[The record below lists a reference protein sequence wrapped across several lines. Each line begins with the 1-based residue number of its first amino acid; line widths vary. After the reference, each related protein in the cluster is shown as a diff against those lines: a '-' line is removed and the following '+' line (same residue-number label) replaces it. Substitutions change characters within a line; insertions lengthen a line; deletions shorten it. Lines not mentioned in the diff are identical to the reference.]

1 MEVDAV
7 VKAWRQVN
15 GVTHDGDFAYFFSTM
30 GEAQAEAG
38 DCREGSGGQPS
49 GGNPAGG
56 GWMPPSNHFGN
67 HEGIFFEAV
76 SLDASSRATA
86 QWQVALQSQKV
97 AWKEEHWSVEHVPGE
112 VLSQPAAGHHQ
123 ASQSRPKIWVGED
136 PEDDEAAVEDVWAYL
151 DNMFIYMVALAMAGV
166 TAIYVNV

>member
-56 GWMPPSNHFGN
+56 G
-67 HEGIFFEAV
+67 
-76 SLDASSRATA
+76 
-86 QWQVALQSQKV
+86 
-97 AWKEEHWSVEHVPGE
+97 
-112 VLSQPAAGHHQ
+112 
-123 ASQSRPKIWVGED
+123 
-136 PEDDEAAVEDVWAYL
+136 
-151 DNMFIYMVALAMAGV
+151 
-166 TAIYVNV
+166 